1 MNKGITILIDS
12 SGSMDGEP
20 LCRAHQMV
28 CDIIFAYHNLMQK
41 SLWVCKDWIH
51 MILYNS
57 NLNELFLLSDSNR
70 IKQIIRNLMSN
81 AIKFTDNGIIKII
94 LDLAKIQ

>member
-28 CDIIFAYHNLMQK
+28 CDIIFAYHNLMQN
-41 SLWVCKDWIH
+41 
-51 MILYNS
+51 LY
-57 NLNELFLLSDSNR
+57 
-70 IKQIIRNLMSN
+70 
-81 AIKFTDNGIIKII
+81 GY
-94 LDLAKIQ
+94 AKIGFT

>member
-57 NLNELFLLSDSNR
+57 NLNEVISHHELASLLSN
-70 IKQIIRNLMSN
+70 
-81 AIKFTDNGIIKII
+81 KIGQF
-94 LDLAKIQ
+94 DL

>member
-28 CDIIFAYHNLMQK
+28 CDIIFVYHDLMQK
-41 SLWVCKDWIH
+41 SLWVCKDRIH
-51 MILYNS
+51 MIL
-57 NLNELFLLSDSNR
+57 
-70 IKQIIRNLMSN
+70 
-81 AIKFTDNGIIKII
+81 
-94 LDLAKIQ
+94 

>member
-12 SGSMDGEP
+12 SWSMDGEP

-28 CDIIFAYHNLMQK
+28 CDIIFAYRDLMQK

-57 NLNELFLLSDSNR
+57 DLNEVISHHELAYIRKEKPKGIDLEMGMIQPPFLSSMDMAPS
-70 IKQIIRNLMSN
+70 
-81 AIKFTDNGIIKII
+81 A
-94 LDLAKIQ
+94 